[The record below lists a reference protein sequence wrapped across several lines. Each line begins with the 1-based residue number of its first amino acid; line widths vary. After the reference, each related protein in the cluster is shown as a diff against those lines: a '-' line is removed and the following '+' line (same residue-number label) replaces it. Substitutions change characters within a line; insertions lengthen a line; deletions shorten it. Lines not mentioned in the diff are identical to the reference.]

1 MSASARFAVGLDLG
15 GTNARAAAVD
25 ERGRILSSSKVLLGE
40 RSLAGALGSLA
51 ACVSGTLKA
60 LGRDMGD
67 CAGVGLGF
75 AGQIDA
81 ANGRVLVAPNLG
93 WRDVDVAGPLAS
105 LLGLPV
111 RLGNDLAVAALGEA
125 TSGAARGFPDAVLV
139 FVGSGVGSG
148 LILGGRI
155 HHGAR
160 GLAGELGHTKVLPG
174 GRLCGCGE
182 RGCLEAY
189 AGGVNLGKRAAELM
203 SEGRESSLVFP
214 AGMHPTMSMIE
225 RAAEEGDALCRE
237 LRSGAAE
244 LVGVAAANVV
254 TLLNPGALLLGGG
267 VLMGSPWMRARV
279 EEVVRAN
286 AAQAALERCM
296 IVDPALGDDAGVIGG
311 AMLAFG
317 AGR

>member
-1 MSASARFAVGLDLG
+1 MTTPARFALGLDLG

-25 ERGRILSSSKVLLGE
+25 ERGRIFASAKEPLTD
-40 RSLAGALGSLA
+40 RSQEGVLA
-51 ACVSGTLKA
+51 ALSGCARLVFKA
-60 LGRDMGD
+60 LGRDVAE
-67 CAGVGLGF
+67 CAGAGLGF
-75 AGQIDA
+75 AGQIDRA
-81 ANGRVLVAPNLG
+81 TSRVLVAPNLG
-93 WRDVDVAGPLAS
+93 WRDVEVAAPLSS

-111 RLGNDLAVAALGEA
+111 VLGNDLAVAALGEA
-125 TSGAARGFPDAVLV
+125 AAGAARGYGDAVLV

-160 GLAGELGHTKVLPG
+160 GLAGELGHTKVRPG

-189 AGGVNLGKRAAELM
+189 AGGVNLGLRAAELM
-203 SEGRESSLVFP
+203 SEGRHSSLVIP
-214 AGMHPTMSMIE
+214 SGLHPTMSMIE
-225 RAAEEGDALCRE
+225 RAAEAGDVLSRE
-237 LRSGAAE
+237 LRAEAAE
-244 LVGVAAANVV
+244 LVGVAAANLV

-267 VLMGSPWMRARV
+267 VLLGSPWMRARV

-286 AAQAALERCM
+286 AARAALEQCV

-317 AGR
+317 PGP

>member
-25 ERGRILSSSKVLLGE
+25 DRGRILASSREPLGD
-40 RSLAGALGSLA
+40 RSLEGALGSLA
-51 ACVSGTLKA
+51 TCVRRTLQG
-60 LGRDMGD
+60 LGRDLTD
-67 CAGVGLGF
+67 CAGVGLGL

-81 ANGRVLVAPNLG
+81 STGRVVVAPNLG
-93 WRDVDVAGPLAS
+93 WRDVEVAGPLGA

-125 TSGAARGFPDAVLV
+125 TSGAAHGFPDAVLV

-160 GLAGELGHTKVLPG
+160 GLAGELGHTKVRPG
-174 GRLCGCGE
+174 GRVCGCGE

-189 AGGVNLGKRAAELM
+189 AGGVNLGKRAAELIAD
-203 SEGRESSLVFP
+203 GRASSLVFP
-214 AGMHPTMSMIE
+214 AGLQPTMSMIE
-225 RAAEEGDALCRE
+225 RGAEDGDPLCRE
-237 LRSGAAE
+237 LRAEAAE
-244 LVGVAAANVV
+244 LVGVAAANLV

-286 AAQAALERCM
+286 AARAALERCV

-311 AMLAFG
+311 AMLSFG
-317 AGR
+317 R